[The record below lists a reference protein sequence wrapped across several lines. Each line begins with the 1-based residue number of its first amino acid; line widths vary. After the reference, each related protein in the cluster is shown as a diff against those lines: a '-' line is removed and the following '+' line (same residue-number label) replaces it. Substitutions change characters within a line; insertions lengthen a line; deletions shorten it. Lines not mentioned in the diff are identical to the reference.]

1 MKKFVLIFL
10 SLLMINY
17 LIAQDKKPGIP
28 SVNVKTLTG
37 KAVNTSSLTN
47 DGKPVIISFW
57 ATWCKPCVKELD
69 AIAEN
74 YEDWQ
79 EETGVK
85 LIAVSIDDKRSM
97 SRVAPYVNGKGWE
110 YEIIMD
116 PNSDFKRAMNVVNVP
131 HTFLINGEGKVVWQ
145 HTTYADGDEEEL
157 YELVQ
162 KVAEGKPI
170 E

>member
-1 MKKFVLIFL
+1 MKKIILVTLSFFL
-10 SLLMINY
+10 INY

-28 SVNVKTLTG
+28 SVEVKSLTG
-37 KAVNTSSLTN
+37 KALNTSTLAN
-47 DGKPVIISFW
+47 KGNPMIINFW
-57 ATWCKPCVKELD
+57 ATWCKPCIKELD

-85 LIAVSIDDKRSM
+85 LIAVSIDDTRSM
-97 SRVAPYVNGKGWE
+97 SRVAPFINGKGWE
-110 YEIIMD
+110 YEIILD
-116 PNSDFKRAMNVVNVP
+116 PNSNFKRAMNVVNVP
-131 HTFLINGEGKVVWQ
+131 HTFLINGNGKIVWQ

-162 KVAEGKPI
+162 KVAKGERIK
-170 E
+170 